1 MKINI
6 KELGAIKEGTIDLSK
21 KLNVFCG
28 PNGTGKTYVA
38 YVIYALM
45 KAGIHFGRN
54 DKLAT
59 ELIDKKQ
66 LIFEIDYALLY
77 KYRSDLQANLK
88 SEYDTLFGIGKELA
102 SHYFEN
108 TVVSFAETET
118 ELRDEFYWYSFKKQ
132 IIIGNIEIQVV
143 KETCNNYLDLTL
155 TDKTISTKDIEY
167 LGFVLQTL
175 LLSLCATY
183 PIGST
188 YILPVER
195 NSIFTFSKELSI
207 RKQEAFDHFN
217 ALTNKEQKVDKFDL
231 FFKKNTRYPLP
242 IKDGLLIAD
251 DLSEIKKKNSEF
263 YEFATELEN
272 ELLHGKV
279 QITSEG
285 ELQFKSDKA
294 PKKLLPIHMTA
305 SIIKSLSSLV
315 VYLKHIASKNDLI
328 IIDEPEINLHPDN
341 QILLVRLFARL
352 INKGFRL
359 LISTHSD
366 YVVRELNNIIMLS
379 SDKQEVNSL
388 REKFGYKTE
397 ESISKDDI
405 AVYYFNYPSKGRNIK
420 QVNIEIIEID
430 DSGFEIPSV
439 DATIDAQN
447 NVSEELFYALKYNK
461 SNE

>member
-1 MKINI
+1 M
-6 KELGAIKEGTIDLSK
+6 
-21 KLNVFCG
+21 
-28 PNGTGKTYVA
+28 
-38 YVIYALM
+38 
-45 KAGIHFGRN
+45 
-54 DKLAT
+54 
-59 ELIDKKQ
+59 
-66 LIFEIDYALLY
+66 
-77 KYRSDLQANLK
+77 
-88 SEYDTLFGIGKELA
+88 
-102 SHYFEN
+102 
-108 TVVSFAETET
+108 
-118 ELRDEFYWYSFKKQ
+118 
-132 IIIGNIEIQVV
+132 
-143 KETCNNYLDLTL
+143 
-155 TDKTISTKDIEY
+155 
-167 LGFVLQTL
+167 
-175 LLSLCATY
+175 
-183 PIGST
+183 
-188 YILPVER
+188 
-195 NSIFTFSKELSI
+195 
-207 RKQEAFDHFN
+207 
-217 ALTNKEQKVDKFDL
+217 
-231 FFKKNTRYPLP
+231 
-242 IKDGLLIAD
+242 IAD